1 MSDEQR
7 SMVHFQAKP
16 EGLAARQRG
25 FEPIEDTP
33 YTLQLSQHLSHLVYV
48 FFPPPP
54 R

>member
-25 FEPIEDTP
+25 FELIEDTP
-33 YTLQLSQHLSHLVYV
+33 YRNAEPEQPQTVRVRY
-48 FFPPPP
+48 
-54 R
+54 